1 MNARQARHIRRRCQR
16 RSACRDHMGVSELFT
31 APSSDRE
38 VMLGV
43 SDPRCLM
50 WLLGFS
56 KVPAAPSGSVSG
68 AGCVDVS
75 GRRCP

>member
-1 MNARQARHIRRRCQR
+1 MKAGHARHIRRRSQR

-31 APSSDRE
+31 APSADRD

-56 KVPAAPSGSVSG
+56 DVPAVEDGGDGAEVSDLVATG
-68 AGCVDVS
+68 
-75 GRRCP
+75 